1 MSSES
6 VGIGEP
12 SPGISSKDR
21 RWAILQWLSVKMPEA
36 TPNFILEA
44 ARDFEVYIV
53 GNIVGRD
60 ISEAAVA
67 SIRKLD
73 PAAGKIVAAA
83 AEESSSE
90 TLARAPWADQG

>member
-36 TPNFILEA
+36 TPNIILEA

-53 GNIVGRD
+53 GNVVGRD

-73 PAAGKIVAAA
+73 PAVGKIVAAA
-83 AEESSSE
+83 AEEGPSDSPDL
-90 TLARAPWADQG
+90 TPWADQG